1 MPIRNK
7 KIRNA
12 YYRKRYVYYGE
23 KIRAQRKARYVPHP
37 HKKKSEKEK
46 RIVALA
52 KYKRARLRLKN
63 DPLCLARRRA
73 TWSRHEKKRLKDP
86 VYRALCKTRQQNRRA
101 KEKEKQR
108 PLRELK
114 QLSADF
120 HSAMK
125 AHHTEKLSIALFG
138 KEAHVSYL
146 RREWKRENIARSS
159 YLRREWKRENI
170 ARSRK
175 NRQRWTKTS
184 KGRAYRK
191 ANRTKARIELRNSYI
206 KRLLTKHT
214 ILGAS
219 DIAPLIV
226 AKRKQIELQRLTKEN

>member
-146 RREWKRENIARSS
+146 RREWKRENIARS
-159 YLRREWKRENI
+159 
-170 ARSRK
+170 RK